1 MNHKLSFP
9 VKGFSMLE
17 VLVALL
23 VISVG
28 LLGVATLQ
36 TKGQQFNYF
45 SYVRTQSTYLAYDL
59 MERMR
64 TNLDAAVDGKYE
76 LALGGGSVTCPD
88 DGKSPDDECEGSS
101 NSDAAKCNSDRLAQ
115 YDLANWLCLV
125 QNTLPEGSAE
135 VEPSGSGYKIILEW
149 SQGEER
155 KKQESVIK
163 L

>member
-1 MNHKLSFP
+1 MNHKLSSP
-9 VKGFSMLE
+9 MKGFSMLE

-64 TNLDAAVDGKYE
+64 TNLDAAEKGDYD
-76 LALGGGSVTCPD
+76 LGGSSVTPSAD
-88 DGKSPDDECEGSS
+88 SKCEGSS
-101 NSDAAKCNSDRLAQ
+101 NSNVAKCDFSQLAQ
-115 YDLANWLCLV
+115 DDLATWLNLV
-125 QNTLPEGSAE
+125 QNTLPEGSAQVIWDSTRKE
-135 VEPSGSGYKIILEW
+135 YTITLEW
-149 SQGEER
+149 DQGGDEP
-155 KKQESVIK
+155 KTQPWVMK